1 MLAGGKGLVGRLLIY
16 LRSYGLNGFFLFIAK
31 ALSILLARSPGRPLL
46 KRSRLGGYILLI
58 PYDRGISAE
67 LAR

>member
-16 LRSYGLNGFFLFIAK
+16 LRSYGLNGFFLSIAE